1 MTASVPELFRLDGAA
16 AVVTGSGRG
25 IGRGI
30 ALALAGAGADVLV
43 TGRRGNEVEAVAGE
57 VSALGRRGV
66 AHPGD
71 LRAAGFVEALAE
83 RAVTEFG
90 RLDVWV
96 NNAGGSDEKTV
107 MPLAGTDDDT
117 FRAVLE
123 LNLTVAF
130 QGARA
135 AARRMTR
142 GGSIV
147 NIASGA
153 GMRAAPN
160 TGAYGAAKAG
170 LLNLTATMALELAGA
185 GIRVN
190 AVSPGRSRPR
200 PSAASSTSPTPSS
213 RHWPRRCRSGGS
225 GRRRTSPP
233 RCLLQLAGGE
243 LGDRAEP
250 ARQRRA

>member
-1 MTASVPELFRLDGAA
+1 MTQSVLDLFRLDGAV

-30 ALALAGAGADVLV
+30 ALALAGAGADVVV
-43 TGRRGNEVEAVAGE
+43 TGRRRAEVEAVAAE
-57 VSALGRRGV
+57 VAALGRRGV

-71 LRAAGFVEALAE
+71 LREAGFVEALAD
-83 RAVTEFG
+83 RATAELG

-107 MPLAGTDDDT
+107 MPLARTDDDT
-117 FRAVLE
+117 FRTVLE

-135 AARRMTR
+135 AAVRMRR

-153 GMRAAPN
+153 GMRPAPN
-160 TGAYGAAKAG
+160 TG
-170 LLNLTATMALELAGA
+170 
-185 GIRVN
+185 RVRRGE
-190 AVSPGRSRPR
+190 GR
-200 PSAASSTSPTPSS
+200 A
-213 RHWPRRCRSGGS
+213 C
-225 GRRRTSPP
+225 
-233 RCLLQLAGGE
+233 
-243 LGDRAEP
+243 
-250 ARQRRA
+250 